1 MNLRCATAL
10 LGAGWAALAVFV
22 APAALQ
28 TVKAGLDTAGR
39 AVLCWL
45 IATCNHELKDSVQAL
60 DRCVATSCL
69 HTPRRACDPP
79 KPAVSLGEKGTPL
92 QSAGEFETRMPAET
106 VWQLHLTCMLSRLGQ
121 QRVGLAYA
129 TRAVNELVTC
139 SHGGLFSY
147 STMTLNGLQPVIPQT
162 CARYLVRVSL
172 GQSFCLSML
181 VACSLFGL

>member
-1 MNLRCATAL
+1 MRALNRTLLGEPLMNLRCATAL

-106 VWQLHLTCMLSRLGQ
+106 VWQLHLACML
-121 QRVGLAYA
+121 
-129 TRAVNELVTC
+129 
-139 SHGGLFSY
+139 HGWAS
-147 STMTLNGLQPVIPQT
+147 NGL
-162 CARYLVRVSL
+162 
-172 GQSFCLSML
+172 G
-181 VACSLFGL
+181 